1 MYEKHFGLTG
11 SPFQLNPDPAF
22 FYDSRGHSHALS
34 YLKFGAH
41 QGEGF
46 IVVTGEIGA
55 GKTTIVRT
63 LLEELDTTKVV
74 AAQIVSTQL
83 AAGEL
88 LRAILIAFGVPMSGD
103 SKAHLI
109 STLEAFL
116 TSLAVQ
122 GKRAL
127 LIVDEAQNL
136 GRESIEELR
145 MLSNF
150 QIGTHSLLQSFLVGQ
165 PELRN
170 LLKSKAMEQLRQRVT
185 ASCHLTPLDCEDT
198 RKYIEHR
205 LHHVGWAGNPEFS
218 VAAYE
223 KIHAW
228 TAGVPRRI
236 NRLCNRLMLS
246 AYLQERN
253 GITEQLVID
262 TAAELRSEIG
272 GLSDFAPVSAAA
284 TDEAIDGNLDLDL
297 DIDDSD
303 EAAVAD
309 AKIAAAAFAAAPQA
323 PAPAAAPAWQPPVAA
338 PPAAP
343 TQRTLLCVC
352 DSASGF
358 WKLASLAQALA
369 QSSTVP
375 APTIV
380 HTGSERAV
388 GEVVD
393 EKLTSAF
400 TAVHLALE
408 PGEYGRVMA
417 AATARFDAVL
427 EQQAPAA
434 VMVTGTQ
441 NSTLACALLARK
453 RGIPVLHLDAG
464 RVHGPGTD
472 ATLNGALLDRV
483 ATECLTQDI
492 ADSNRLI
499 REGKPSGNVH
509 FMGSLAA
516 KFIGIAFPHLR
527 SADKIL
533 AEYDLPE
540 SLRGRYG
547 VLAWRFPAIPDP
559 QHVVAQVATVLRQ
572 VAQDIPLVWPLRSAE
587 RRAVIVSGCDQLLEQ
602 AGVVIVRDR
611 GYVDLL
617 ALLRHA
623 RCLASGAEGHLLEE
637 AGALGITTMTVG
649 PEAGD
654 DDEQAGRCDVAVGLD
669 VQLAQRAVRV
679 VNANDNRLDDKAA
692 GPDVWD
698 GGATARV
705 TKWLAHWLGY
715 KYRTSRKGMETI
727 G

>member
-63 LLEELDTTKVV
+63 LLEELDTSKVV

-185 ASCHLTPLDCEDT
+185 ASCHLTPLDAEDT

-284 TDEAIDGNLDLDL
+284 TDEAVGGLDLDL
-297 DIDDSD
+297 DIETTDGG
-303 EAAVAD
+303 AAEAD
-309 AKIAAAAFAAAPQA
+309 AKIAAAAFAAAPV
-323 PAPAAAPAWQPPVAA
+323 PTAAPTWQPPIAP

-375 APTIV
+375 APAIV

-393 EKLTSAF
+393 EKLTSAYS
-400 TAVHLALE
+400 AIHLALD
-408 PGEYGRVMA
+408 PGDYGRVMA
-417 AATARFDAVL
+417 AATARFDSVL
-427 EQQAPAA
+427 EQHAPAA

-464 RVHGPGTD
+464 RLHGPGSD
-472 ATLNGALLDRV
+472 ATLNGALLDRL

-527 SADKIL
+527 SAEKIL

-547 VLAWRFPAIPDP
+547 VLAWRFPSIPDP
-559 QHVVAQVATVLRQ
+559 QHVVAQVATVLRHI
-572 VAQDIPLVWPLRSAE
+572 AQDIPLVWPLRSAE

-602 AGVVIVRDR
+602 AGVIIVRDR

-637 AGALGITTMTVG
+637 AGALGITTLTVG

-654 DDEQAGRCDVAVGLD
+654 DDEQGGRCDVAVGLD
-669 VQLAQRAVRV
+669 AQLAQRAVRV

>member
-1 MYEKHFGLTG
+1 MYEQHFGLTG
-11 SPFQLNPDPAF
+11 APFQLNPDPAF

-63 LLEELDTTKVV
+63 LLEELDTSKVV

-246 AYLQERN
+246 AYLQERT
-253 GITEQLVID
+253 GITEQMVVD

-272 GLSDFAPVSAAA
+272 GLSDLAPVSAAA
-284 TDEAIDGNLDLDL
+284 TDEPHGDLDL
-297 DIDDSD
+297 ELEVESSG
-303 EAAVAD
+303 APAVGGVEPVAG
-309 AKIAAAAFAAAPQA
+309 ATAAATPG
-323 PAPAAAPAWQPPVAA
+323 WQPPATL
-338 PPAAP
+338 PPAIP
-343 TQRTLLCVC
+343 TERRLLCVC

-358 WKLASLAQALA
+358 WKFAALAQTLA

-375 APTIV
+375 APIVV

-388 GEVVD
+388 GRVVD
-393 EKLTSAF
+393 AKLTSAF
-400 TAVHLALE
+400 AAVHLALD
-408 PGEYGRVMA
+408 PGDYGRVMA

-427 EQQAPAA
+427 EQEAPAA
-434 VMVTGTQ
+434 VLVTGTQ

-464 RVHGPGTD
+464 RVHGPATD
-472 ATLNGALLDRV
+472 ATLNGALLDRL

-533 AEYDLPE
+533 ADYDLPE

-547 VLAWRFPAIPDP
+547 VLSWRFPMAADQ
-559 QHVVAQVATVLRQ
+559 QHVAAQVAAVLHHLTLE
-572 VAQDIPLVWPLRSAE
+572 IPLVWPLRSPE
-587 RRAVIVSGCDQLLEQ
+587 RRAVIVAGCDHLLEQ
-602 AGVVIVRDR
+602 AGVIIVRDR

-623 RCLASGAEGHLLEE
+623 RCLASGAEGQLLEE
-637 AGALGITTMTVG
+637 AGALGITTLTVG
-649 PEAGD
+649 PDAGD
-654 DDEQAGRCDVAVGLD
+654 DDELAGRCDVAVGLD

-705 TKWLAHWLGY
+705 AKWLAHWLGY
-715 KYRTSRKGMETI
+715 KVRTSRKGVETV

>member
-1 MYEKHFGLTG
+1 MYESHFGLTG

-55 GKTTIVRT
+55 GKTTIVRA
-63 LLEELDTTKVV
+63 LLEELDTSNVV

-88 LRAILIAFGVPMSGD
+88 LRAILIAFGVPMAGD

-109 STLEAFL
+109 STLEAYL

-185 ASCHLTPLDCEDT
+185 ASCHLTPLDCDDT

-236 NRLCNRLMLS
+236 NRLCNRLLLA

-253 GITEQLVID
+253 GITEAMVVD
-262 TAAELRSEIG
+262 TAGELRSEIG
-272 GLSDFAPVSAAA
+272 GLSDLAPVSAAA
-284 TDEAIDGNLDLDL
+284 TDEALGGDIDLDL
-297 DIDDSD
+297 DIETAESSD
-303 EAAVAD
+303 GSKAVAGSAAV
-309 AKIAAAAFAAAPQA
+309 PS
-323 PAPAAAPAWQPPVAA
+323 WRPPVAA
-338 PPAAP
+338 PPTRPVA
-343 TQRTLLCVC
+343 RTLLCVC

-358 WKLASLAQALA
+358 WKFASLAQVLA
-369 QSSTVP
+369 GSSTVP

-388 GEVVD
+388 GKVVD
-393 EKLTSAF
+393 AKLASAY
-400 TAVHLALE
+400 TAIHLALE
-408 PGEYGRVMA
+408 TGDYGRVVS

-427 EQQAPAA
+427 EEQAPAA
-434 VMVTGTQ
+434 VLVTGTG
-441 NSTLACALLARK
+441 NATLACALLARK
-453 RGIPVLHLDAG
+453 RGFSVLQMDAG
-464 RVHGPGTD
+464 RLHGSGTE
-472 ATLNGALLDRV
+472 ATLNSALLDRL

-492 ADSNRLI
+492 GDSNRLV
-499 REGKPSGNVH
+499 REGKPSEHVH

-516 KFIGIAFPHLR
+516 KFIGIVFPQLH

-533 AEYDLPE
+533 AEFDLPE

-547 VLAWRFPAIPDP
+547 VLAWRFPAIADS
-559 QHVVAQVATVLRQ
+559 QQVVAQVATVLRHITNE
-572 VAQDIPLVWPLRSAE
+572 IPLVWPLRSAE
-587 RRAVIVSGCDQLLEQ
+587 RRAVIVAGCDHLIEQ
-602 AGVVIVRDR
+602 AGVTIVRDR
-611 GYVDLL
+611 GYVDAL

-623 RCLASGAEGHLLEE
+623 RCLATGSDGQLLEE
-637 AGALGITTMTVG
+637 AAALGITTIAVG
-649 PEAGD
+649 AEAGD
-654 DDEQAGRCDVAVGLD
+654 DDELAGRCDVAVGLD
-669 VQLAQRAVRV
+669 PQLAQRAVRV
-679 VNANDNRLDDKAA
+679 VNSNDNHLDGK
-692 GPDVWD
+692 GFSPDVWD

-715 KYRTSRKGMETI
+715 KYRTSRRGVEAI

>member
-1 MYEKHFGLTG
+1 MYEQHFGLTG

-63 LLEELDTTKVV
+63 LLEELDTSMVV

-236 NRLCNRLMLS
+236 NRLCNRLMLA
-246 AYLQERN
+246 AYLQERT
-253 GITEQLVID
+253 GITEQMVIE

-272 GLSDFAPVSAAA
+272 GLSDLAPVSAAA
-284 TDEAIDGNLDLDL
+284 TDEAADGDLDLDL
-297 DIDDSD
+297 DI
-303 EAAVAD
+303 EQAD
-309 AKIAAAAFAAAPQA
+309 MPV
-323 PAPAAAPAWQPPVAA
+323 APAAVLSEMPPASPIAPWRPPLVSA
-338 PPAAP
+338 PPSE
-343 TQRTLLCVC
+343 RTLLCIC
-352 DSASGF
+352 DSPAGF
-358 WKLASLAQALA
+358 WKLASLSQTLA
-369 QSSTVP
+369 ESSTIP

-388 GEVVD
+388 GQVVD
-393 EKLTSAF
+393 SKLMGAF
-400 TAVHLALE
+400 TAIHLALD
-408 PGEYGRVMA
+408 PGDYGRVMA

-427 EQQAPAA
+427 EQHAPAA
-434 VMVTGTQ
+434 LLVTGTQ

-453 RGIPVLHLDAG
+453 RGVPVMHLDAG
-464 RVHGPGTD
+464 RVHGPDTD
-472 ATLNGALLDRV
+472 ATLNGALLDRL
-483 ATECLTQDI
+483 AAECLTQDI

-499 REGKPSGNVH
+499 REGKPAGNVH

-516 KFIGIAFPHLR
+516 KFIGIAFPHLL

-533 AEYDLPE
+533 AAFDLTD

-547 VLAWRFPAIPDP
+547 VLAWRFPTASDP
-559 QHVVAQVATVLRQ
+559 QHVAAQVAAVLRHIT
-572 VAQDIPLVWPLRSAE
+572 QDIPLVWPLRSAE
-587 RRAVIVSGCDQLLEQ
+587 RRAVIVSGCDHLLEQ
-602 AGVVIVRDR
+602 AGVIIVRDR

-637 AGALGITTMTVG
+637 AGALGITTLTVG

-654 DDEQAGRCDVAVGLD
+654 DDDLAGRCDIAVGLD

-692 GPDVWD
+692 GPDIWD
-698 GGATARV
+698 GGAASRV

-715 KYRTSRKGMETI
+715 KYRAKRKDRETAE
-727 G
+727 

>member
-1 MYEKHFGLTG
+1 MYEQHFGLTG

-55 GKTTIVRT
+55 GKTTIVRA
-63 LLEELDTTKVV
+63 LLEELDSTKVV

-88 LRAILIAFGVPMSGD
+88 LRAILIAFGVPMGGD

-205 LHHVGWAGNPEFS
+205 LHHVGWSGNPEFS
-218 VAAYE
+218 IAAYE

-236 NRLCNRLMLS
+236 NRLCNRLLLA
-246 AYLQERN
+246 AYLQERV
-253 GITEQLVID
+253 GITEQMVID
-262 TAAELRSEIG
+262 TASELRSEIG
-272 GLSDFAPVSAAA
+272 GLSDLAPVSVAA
-284 TDEAIDGNLDLDL
+284 TDEIVSGPIDLDL
-297 DIDDSD
+297 DV
-303 EAAVAD
+303 EAVD
-309 AKIAAAAFAAAPQA
+309 APPDAGAPPTLVERA
-323 PAPAAAPAWQPPVAA
+323 HPWQPPVAA
-338 PPAAP
+338 PPARPAE
-343 TQRTLLCVC
+343 RTVVCVC

-358 WKLASLAQALA
+358 WKFAALA
-369 QSSTVP
+369 QVLAESSTVS
-375 APTIV
+375 APVIV

-388 GEVVD
+388 GRLAD
-393 EKLTSAF
+393 GSLASAT
-400 TAVHLALE
+400 TAIHLALE
-408 PGEYGRVMA
+408 PGDYGRVMA

-427 EQQAPAA
+427 DEQRPAA
-434 VMVTGTQ
+434 VIVAGTQ

-453 RGIPVLHLDAG
+453 RGVSVVHLDAG
-464 RVHGPGTD
+464 RLHGAGTD
-472 ATLNGALLDRV
+472 ATLNGALLDRL

-492 ADSNRLI
+492 ADSNRLV
-499 REGKPSGNVH
+499 REGKPSENVH

-516 KFIGIAFPHLR
+516 KFIGIVFPQLR

-533 AEYDLPE
+533 AEFDLPE
-540 SLRGRYG
+540 ALGGRYG
-547 VLAWRFPAIPDP
+547 VLAWRFPAIADP
-559 QHVVAQVATVLRQ
+559 QHVVAQLAAVLRPLTQ
-572 VAQDIPLVWPLRSAE
+572 EIPLVWPLRSAE
-587 RRAVIVSGCDQLLEQ
+587 RRAVIVAGCDHLLEQ
-602 AGVVIVRDR
+602 AGVMIVRDR
-611 GYVDLL
+611 GYIDAL

-623 RCLASGAEGHLLEE
+623 RCLATGADGQLLEE
-637 AGALGITTMTVG
+637 AAALGITTIAVG

-654 DDEQAGRCDVAVGLD
+654 DGELADRCDVAVGLD
-669 VQLAQRAVRV
+669 AQLAQRAVRV
-679 VNANDNRLDDKAA
+679 VNANDNRLDDKA
-692 GPDVWD
+692 GSPDVWD

-705 TKWLAHWLGY
+705 ARWLAHWLGC
-715 KYRTSRKGMETI
+715 KYRTSRRGMETV

>member
-1 MYEKHFGLTG
+1 MYEQHFGFTG

-22 FYDSRGHSHALS
+22 FYDSPGHSHALS

-55 GKTTIVRT
+55 GKTTLVRT
-63 LLEELDTTKVV
+63 LLEELDSSKVV

-88 LRAILIAFGVPMSGD
+88 LRAILIAFGVPMKGD

-205 LHHVGWAGNPEFS
+205 LHRVGWAGNPEFS

-236 NRLCNRLMLS
+236 NRLCNRLMLA
-246 AYLQERN
+246 AYLQERV
-253 GITEQLVID
+253 GITEQMVID
-262 TAAELRSEIG
+262 TAAELRAEIG

-284 TDEAIDGNLDLDL
+284 TDEAVGGGLDLDL
-297 DIDDSD
+297 EIEHAGTPD
-303 EAAVAD
+303 EPGVGTP
-309 AKIAAAAFAAAPQA
+309 KGAAASATT
-323 PAPAAAPAWQPPVAA
+323 AWQPPLA
-338 PPAAP
+338 PAVPAE
-343 TQRTLLCVC
+343 RTLMCVC

-388 GEVVD
+388 GRVLD
-393 EKLTSAF
+393 PKLMAAF
-400 TAVHLALE
+400 TAVHLALDR
-408 PGEYGRVMA
+408 GDYGRVVA

-427 EQQAPAA
+427 EQHAPTALLVA
-434 VMVTGTQ
+434 GTHD
-441 NSTLACALLARK
+441 STLACALLARK
-453 RGIPVLHLDAG
+453 RGVPVMHLDAG
-464 RVHGPGTD
+464 RVHGPDTE
-472 ATLNGALLDRV
+472 ATLNGALLDRL
-483 ATECLTQDI
+483 AAECLTQDI
-492 ADSNRLI
+492 ADSNRLM
-499 REGKPSGNVH
+499 REGKSSGNVH
-509 FMGSLAA
+509 FVGSLAA
-516 KFIGIAFPHLR
+516 TFIGIAFPHLR

-533 AEYDLPE
+533 ADFDLPD

-547 VLAWRFPAIPDP
+547 VLAWRFPTTSDP
-559 QHVVAQVATVLRQ
+559 QHVAAQVAAVLRHI
-572 VAQDIPLVWPLRSAE
+572 AQDIPLVLPLRLAE
-587 RRAVIVSGCDQLLEQ
+587 RRAVIVSGCDHLLEQ
-602 AGVVIVRDR
+602 AGVIIVRDR

-623 RCLASGAEGHLLEE
+623 RCLASGAEGQLLEE
-637 AGALGITTMTVG
+637 ARALGITTLTVG
-649 PEAGD
+649 PDAGD
-654 DDEQAGRCDVAVGLD
+654 DDELAGRCDVAVGLD
-669 VQLAQRAVRV
+669 AQLAQRAVRV
-679 VNANDNRLDDKAA
+679 VSANDNRLEDKAA
-692 GPDVWD
+692 GPDIWD
-698 GGATARV
+698 GGATSRA
-705 TKWLAHWLGY
+705 TQWLAHWLGY
-715 KYRTSRKGMETI
+715 KYRARRKDRETAE
-727 G
+727 

>member
-1 MYEKHFGLTG
+1 MYESHFGLTG

-55 GKTTIVRT
+55 GKTTIVRM
-63 LLEELDTTKVV
+63 LLDELDTTKVV

-83 AAGEL
+83 AAGDL
-88 LRAILIAFGVPMSGD
+88 LRAILIAFGVPMTGD

-116 TSLAVQ
+116 TSLAVL

-150 QIGTHSLLQSFLVGQ
+150 QIGTQSLLQSFLVGQ

-218 VAAYE
+218 IAAYE

-236 NRLCNRLMLS
+236 NRLCNRLMLA
-246 AYLQERN
+246 AYLQERT
-253 GITEQLVID
+253 GVTEAMVVD
-262 TAAELRSEIG
+262 TAGELRAEIG
-272 GLSDFAPVSAAA
+272 GLSDLAPVSVAADDD
-284 TDEAIDGNLDLDL
+284 TGGGGG
-297 DIDDSD
+297 DIDINL
-303 EAAVAD
+303 E
-309 AKIAAAAFAAAPQA
+309 IETAAPGTLISL
-323 PAPAAAPAWQPPVAA
+323 PARRAEPAREWRPP
-338 PPAAP
+338 PPSPSASPVRDA
-343 TQRTLLCVC
+343 TRSVLFLC

-358 WKLASLAQALA
+358 WKFASLAQVLGEF
-369 QSSTVP
+369 SSVP
-375 APTIV
+375 IPTIV
-380 HTGSERAV
+380 HTGAERTV
-388 GEVVD
+388 GKVAD
-393 EKLTSAF
+393 AKLTSAY
-400 TAVHLALE
+400 TAIHLALDS
-408 PGEYGRVMA
+408 GDYGQVVSA
-417 AATARFDAVL
+417 ANALFDTVLDEEAPTAVL
-427 EQQAPAA
+427 VA
-434 VMVTGTQ
+434 GTE

-453 RGIPVLHLDAG
+453 RGFHVLHLDAG
-464 RVHGPGTD
+464 RLHCGGSD
-472 ATLNGALLDRV
+472 AALNSALIDRL
-483 ATECLTQDI
+483 ACESLTQDV
-492 ADSNRLI
+492 ADSHRLI
-499 REGKPSGNVH
+499 REGKPSEHVH

-516 KFIGIAFPHLR
+516 KFIGIVFPQLR
-527 SADKIL
+527 SAEKIL
-533 AEYDLPE
+533 VEYDLPVG

-547 VLAWRFPAIPDP
+547 VLAWRFPTCPDP
-559 QHVVAQVATVLRQ
+559 QKIVAQLLPVLCQ
-572 VAQDIPLVWPLRSAE
+572 LSHDIPLVWPLRATE
-587 RRAVIVSGCDQLLEQ
+587 RSAVIAAGCDHLLEQ
-602 AGVVIVRDR
+602 AGVLLVHDR
-611 GYVDLL
+611 GYIDVL

-623 RCLASGAEGHLLEE
+623 RCLVTGADGRLLEE
-637 AGALGITTMTVG
+637 AKALGVTCIAVG
-649 PEAGD
+649 PDAGD
-654 DDEQAGRCDVAVGLD
+654 EDELAGHCDVAVGLD
-669 VQLAQRAVRV
+669 TQLAQRAVRV
-679 VNANDNRLDDKAA
+679 TLANDNNIGDQASS
-692 GPDVWD
+692 PDVWD
-698 GGATARV
+698 GGAAFRL
-705 TKWLAHWLGY
+705 TKWLAHWLGH
-715 KYRTSRKGMETI
+715 KYRTSRRGVETI

>member
-1 MYEKHFGLTG
+1 MYEQHFGLTG

-185 ASCHLTPLDCEDT
+185 ASCHLTPLDAEDT

-246 AYLQERN
+246 AYLQERT

-284 TDEAIDGNLDLDL
+284 TDELGGNLDLDL
-297 DIDDSD
+297 EIEPGDTPSDVDAPIDP
-303 EAAVAD
+303 
-309 AKIAAAAFAAAPQA
+309 AAPA
-323 PAPAAAPAWQPPVAA
+323 PAPAATVPVWQPPVAP
-338 PPAAP
+338 PPAIP
-343 TQRTLLCVC
+343 TERTLLCVC

-358 WKLASLAQALA
+358 WKLASLAQGLA

-393 EKLTSAF
+393 AKLTSAY
-400 TAVHLALE
+400 TAVHLALD
-408 PGEYGRVMA
+408 PGDYGRVMA
-417 AATARFDAVL
+417 AATARFDALL

-434 VMVTGTQ
+434 VLVNGTQ

-453 RGIPVLHLDAG
+453 RGVPVLHLDAG

-472 ATLNGALLDRV
+472 ATLNGALLDRL
-483 ATECLTQDI
+483 ANECLTQDI

-547 VLAWRFPAIPDP
+547 VLAWRFPTIPDP
-559 QHVVAQVATVLRQ
+559 QHVVAQVATVLRH

-587 RRAVIVSGCDQLLEQ
+587 RRAVIVAGCDHLLEQ
-602 AGVVIVRDR
+602 AGVIIVRDR
-611 GYVDLL
+611 GYVDML

-637 AGALGITTMTVG
+637 AGALGITTLTVG

-654 DDEQAGRCDVAVGLD
+654 DDELAGRCDVAVGLD

>member
-1 MYEKHFGLTG
+1 MYESHFGLTG

-22 FYDSRGHSHALS
+22 FYDSRGHSHALA

-63 LLEELDTTKVV
+63 LLEELDATKVV

-88 LRAILIAFGVPMSGD
+88 LRAILIAFGVPMAGD

-170 LLKSKAMEQLRQRVT
+170 LLKSKAMEQLRQRVS

-218 VAAYE
+218 IAAYE

-236 NRLCNRLMLS
+236 NRLCNRLLLA
-246 AYLQERN
+246 AYLQDRT
-253 GITEQLVID
+253 GITEAMVVD
-262 TAAELRSEIG
+262 TAGELRSEIG
-272 GLSDFAPVSAAA
+272 GLSDLAPVSVAA
-284 TDEAIDGNLDLDL
+284 TDEPAGG
-297 DIDDSD
+297 DIDIDID
-303 EAAVAD
+303 IEAADRDAD
-309 AKIAAAAFAAAPQA
+309 SSGPIPLPEPVREWRPAIAAAPLPR
-323 PAPAAAPAWQPPVAA
+323 PA
-338 PPAAP
+338 
-343 TQRTLLCVC
+343 TRTVLCVC

-358 WKLASLAQALA
+358 WKFASLAQVLA
-369 QSSTVP
+369 ESSTVP
-375 APTIV
+375 VPTIV
-380 HTGSERAV
+380 HTGTEHTI
-388 GEVVD
+388 GKVVD
-393 EKLTSAF
+393 TKLSETY
-400 TAVHLALE
+400 TAIHLALD
-408 PGEYGRVMA
+408 PGDYGRVMS

-427 EQQAPAA
+427 EEQAPAA
-434 VMVTGTQ
+434 VFVAGTQ
-441 NSTLACALLARK
+441 NSALACALLARK
-453 RGIPVLHLDAG
+453 RGFPVLHLDAG
-464 RVHGPGTD
+464 RTHGVGTD
-472 ATLNGALLDRV
+472 AALNGALIDRL

-499 REGKPSGNVH
+499 REGKPSENVH
-509 FMGSLAA
+509 FMGSVAA
-516 KFIGIAFPHLR
+516 KFIGIVFPQLG
-527 SADKIL
+527 SAEKIL
-533 AEYDLPE
+533 AEFDLPD
-540 SLRGRYG
+540 SLRSRYG
-547 VLAWRFPAIPDP
+547 VLAWRFPATSNP
-559 QHVVAQVATVLRQ
+559 QQVAAQLATVLRQ
-572 VAQDIPLVWPLRSAE
+572 LTHEIPLVWPLRASE
-587 RRAVIVSGCDQLLEQ
+587 RRRVIVAGCDQLLEQ
-602 AGVVIVRDR
+602 AGVLLVRDR
-611 GYVDLL
+611 GYIDAL

-623 RCLASGAEGHLLEE
+623 RCLVTGADGQLLEE
-637 AGALGITTMTVG
+637 ATALGIPTIAVG
-649 PEAGD
+649 PEASD
-654 DDEQAGRCDVAVGLD
+654 DDELASRCDVAVGLD
-669 VQLAQRAVRV
+669 TQLAQRAVRV
-679 VNANDNRLDDKAA
+679 VNASDNRLDDK
-692 GPDVWD
+692 GFSPDVWD

-705 TKWLAHWLGY
+705 TRWLAHWLGH
-715 KYRTSRKGMETI
+715 KYRSSRRGMETI

>member
-1 MYEKHFGLTG
+1 MYESHFGLTG

-55 GKTTIVRT
+55 GKTTIVRA
-63 LLEELDTTKVV
+63 LLEELDTSNVV

-88 LRAILIAFGVPMSGD
+88 LRAILIAFGVPMAGD

-109 STLEAFL
+109 STLEAYL

-185 ASCHLTPLDCEDT
+185 ASCHLTPLDCDDT

-236 NRLCNRLMLS
+236 NRLCNRLLLA

-253 GITEQLVID
+253 GITEAMVVD
-262 TAAELRSEIG
+262 TAGELRSEIG
-272 GLSDFAPVSAAA
+272 GLSDLAPVSAAA
-284 TDEAIDGNLDLDL
+284 TDEALGGDIDLDL
-297 DIDDSD
+297 DIETAESSNDSKAVAGS
-303 EAAVAD
+303 AAV
-309 AKIAAAAFAAAPQA
+309 PS
-323 PAPAAAPAWQPPVAA
+323 WRPPVAA
-338 PPAAP
+338 PPTRPVA
-343 TQRTLLCVC
+343 RTLLCVC

-358 WKLASLAQALA
+358 WKFASLAQVLA
-369 QSSTVP
+369 GSSTVP
-375 APTIV
+375 APTIM

-388 GEVVD
+388 GKVVD
-393 EKLTSAF
+393 AKLASAY
-400 TAVHLALE
+400 TAIHLALE
-408 PGEYGRVMA
+408 TGDYGRVVS

-427 EQQAPAA
+427 EEQAPAA
-434 VMVTGTQ
+434 VLVTGTG
-441 NSTLACALLARK
+441 NATLACALLARK
-453 RGIPVLHLDAG
+453 RGFSVLQMDAG
-464 RVHGPGTD
+464 RLHGSGTE
-472 ATLNGALLDRV
+472 ATLNSALLDRL

-492 ADSNRLI
+492 GDSNRLV
-499 REGKPSGNVH
+499 REGKPSEHVH

-516 KFIGIAFPHLR
+516 KFIGIVFPQLH

-533 AEYDLPE
+533 AEFDLPE

-547 VLAWRFPAIPDP
+547 VLAWRFPAIADS
-559 QHVVAQVATVLRQ
+559 QQVVAQVATVLRHITNE
-572 VAQDIPLVWPLRSAE
+572 IPLVWPLRSAE
-587 RRAVIVSGCDQLLEQ
+587 RRAVIVAGCDHLIEQ
-602 AGVVIVRDR
+602 AGVTIVRDR
-611 GYVDLL
+611 GYVDAL

-623 RCLASGAEGHLLEE
+623 RCLATGSDGQLLEE
-637 AGALGITTMTVG
+637 AAALGITTIAVG
-649 PEAGD
+649 AEAGD
-654 DDEQAGRCDVAVGLD
+654 DDELAGRCDVAVGLD
-669 VQLAQRAVRV
+669 PQLAQRAVRV
-679 VNANDNRLDDKAA
+679 VNSNDNHLDGK
-692 GPDVWD
+692 GFSPDVWD

-705 TKWLAHWLGY
+705 AKWLAHWLGY
-715 KYRTSRKGMETI
+715 KYRTSRRGVEAI

>member
-1 MYEKHFGLTG
+1 MYESHFGLTG

-55 GKTTIVRT
+55 GKTTIVRA
-63 LLEELDTTKVV
+63 LLEELDTSNVV

-88 LRAILIAFGVPMSGD
+88 LRAILIAFGVPMAGD

-109 STLEAFL
+109 STLEAYL

-185 ASCHLTPLDCEDT
+185 ASCHLTPLDCDDT

-236 NRLCNRLMLS
+236 NRLCNRLLLA

-253 GITEQLVID
+253 GITEAMVIE
-262 TAAELRSEIG
+262 TAGELRSEIG
-272 GLSDFAPVSAAA
+272 GLSDLAPVSVAA
-284 TDEAIDGNLDLDL
+284 TDEAVGGDIDLDL
-297 DIDDSD
+297 DIDTADRVD
-303 EAAVAD
+303 DGPAIAD
-309 AKIAAAAFAAAPQA
+309 AGPVQA
-323 PAPAAAPAWQPPVAA
+323 WRPPAAAP
-338 PPAAP
+338 PARPAV
-343 TQRTLLCVC
+343 RTLLCVC
-352 DSASGF
+352 DSPSSF
-358 WKLASLAQALA
+358 WKFASLAQVLA
-369 QSSTVP
+369 ASSTVP
-375 APTIV
+375 PPTIV

-388 GEVVD
+388 GAVAD
-393 EKLTSAF
+393 TQLASSY
-400 TAVHLALE
+400 TAIHLALD
-408 PGEYGRVMA
+408 PGDYGRVVS

-427 EQQAPAA
+427 EEQAPAA
-434 VMVTGTQ
+434 VIVCGTD
-441 NSTLACALLARK
+441 NSTLACALLAHK
-453 RGIPVLHLDAG
+453 RGFAVLHLDAG
-464 RVHGPGTD
+464 RLHGPSTE
-472 ATLNGALLDRV
+472 ATLNGALLDRL

-492 ADSNRLI
+492 ADSNRLV
-499 REGKPSGNVH
+499 REGKPAANVH

-516 KFIGIAFPHLR
+516 KFIGIVFPQLHA
-527 SADKIL
+527 ADRIL
-533 AEYDLPE
+533 AEFDLPD

-547 VLAWRFPAIPDP
+547 VLAWRFPSGADP
-559 QHVVAQVATVLRQ
+559 QHVAAQVAKVLRTISN
-572 VAQDIPLVWPLRSAE
+572 DIPLVWPLRSAE
-587 RRAVIVSGCDQLLEQ
+587 RRAVIVAGCDALLEQ
-602 AGVVIVRDR
+602 AGVMIVRDR
-611 GYVDLL
+611 GYVDAL

-623 RCLASGAEGHLLEE
+623 RCLATGSDGQFLEE
-637 AGALGITTMTVG
+637 AAALGITTIGVG

-654 DDEQAGRCDVAVGLD
+654 DDELAGRCDVAVGLD
-669 VQLAQRAVRV
+669 AQLAQRAVRV
-679 VNANDNRLDDKAA
+679 VNAHDNHLDEK
-692 GPDVWD
+692 GFSPDVWD

-715 KYRTSRKGMETI
+715 KYRASRRGMETI

>member
-1 MYEKHFGLTG
+1 MYESHFGLTG

-55 GKTTIVRT
+55 GKTTIVRA
-63 LLEELDTTKVV
+63 LLEELDTSNVV

-88 LRAILIAFGVPMSGD
+88 LRAILIAFGVPMGGD

-109 STLEAFL
+109 STLEAYL

-185 ASCHLTPLDCEDT
+185 ASCHLTPLDCDDT

-236 NRLCNRLMLS
+236 NRLCNRLLLA

-253 GITEQLVID
+253 GITEAMVVD
-262 TAAELRSEIG
+262 TAGELRSEIG
-272 GLSDFAPVSAAA
+272 GLSDLAPVSAAA
-284 TDEAIDGNLDLDL
+284 TDEAVGGDIDLDL
-297 DIDDSD
+297 DI
-303 EAAVAD
+303 AAIDRDGDPLAVTAAEVANPW
-309 AKIAAAAFAAAPQA
+309 K
-323 PAPAAAPAWQPPVAA
+323 PPVAA
-338 PPAAP
+338 PLSRPAA
-343 TQRTLLCVC
+343 RTLLCVC
-352 DSASGF
+352 DTASGF
-358 WKLASLAQALA
+358 WKFASLAQVLTA
-369 QSSTVP
+369 SSTVP

-380 HTGSERAV
+380 HTGAERAV
-388 GEVVD
+388 GTVAD
-393 EKLTSAF
+393 AKLAAAY
-400 TAVHLALE
+400 TAVHLALDAVD
-408 PGEYGRVMA
+408 YGQVVP

-427 EQQAPAA
+427 EEQSPAA
-434 VMVTGTQ
+434 VLVTGTGDA
-441 NSTLACALLARK
+441 TLACAMLARK
-453 RGIPVLHLDAG
+453 RGFAVLHLDAG
-464 RVHGPGTD
+464 RLHGAGTE
-472 ATLNGALLDRV
+472 ATLNGALLDRLAV
-483 ATECLTQDI
+483 ECLTQDI

-499 REGKPSGNVH
+499 REGKPAANVH
-509 FMGSLAA
+509 YMGSLAA
-516 KFIGIAFPHLR
+516 KFIGIVFPQLQA
-527 SADKIL
+527 ADKIL
-533 AEYDLPE
+533 AEFDLPE
-540 SLRGRYG
+540 ALRGRYG
-547 VLAWRFPAIPDP
+547 VLAWRFPTTTDP
-559 QHVVAQVATVLRQ
+559 QQVVAQIATVLRHISSE
-572 VAQDIPLVWPLRSAE
+572 IPLVWPLRSAE
-587 RRAVIVSGCDQLLEQ
+587 RRAVIVAGCDHLIEQ
-602 AGVVIVRDR
+602 AGVTIVRDR
-611 GYVDLL
+611 GYVDRL

-623 RCLASGAEGHLLEE
+623 RCLATGADGQLLEE
-637 AGALGITTMTVG
+637 AAALGITTLAIG
-649 PEAGD
+649 AEAGD
-654 DDEQAGRCDVAVGLD
+654 DDELGGRCDVAVGLD
-669 VQLAQRAVRV
+669 LQLAQRALRV
-679 VNANDNRLDDKAA
+679 VNSNDNHLDAK
-692 GPDVWD
+692 GFSPDVWD

-715 KYRTSRKGMETI
+715 KYRTSRKSVETT

>member
-1 MYEKHFGLTG
+1 MYESHFGLTG

-55 GKTTIVRT
+55 GKTTIVRA
-63 LLEELDTTKVV
+63 LLAELDTSNVV

-88 LRAILIAFGVPMSGD
+88 LRAILIAFGVPMAGD

-185 ASCHLTPLDCEDT
+185 ASCHLTPLDSEDT

-236 NRLCNRLMLS
+236 NRLCNRLLLA

-253 GITEQLVID
+253 GITEAMVVE
-262 TAAELRSEIG
+262 TAGELRAEIG
-272 GLSDFAPVSAAA
+272 GLSDLAPLSAAV
-284 TDEAIDGNLDLDL
+284 TDENVGGDIDLDL
-297 DIDDSD
+297 DIETAVSVDDPKSI
-303 EAAVAD
+303 VSLD
-309 AKIAAAAFAAAPQA
+309 AIQP
-323 PAPAAAPAWQPPVAA
+323 WIPPVVA
-338 PPAAP
+338 PPARPAA
-343 TQRTLLCVC
+343 RTLLCVC

-358 WKLASLAQALA
+358 WKFASLAQVLA
-369 QSSTVP
+369 GSSTVP

-388 GEVVD
+388 GKVPD
-393 EKLTSAF
+393 AKLAAAY
-400 TAVHLALE
+400 TAVHLSLD
-408 PGEYGRVMA
+408 PGDYARVVT
-417 AATARFDAVL
+417 AATSRFDAVL
-427 EQQAPAA
+427 EELAPAA
-434 VMVTGTQ
+434 VIFTGNA

-453 RGIPVLHLDAG
+453 RGFAVLHLDAG
-464 RVHGPGTD
+464 RQHGRGTE
-472 ATLNGALLDRV
+472 ATLNGALLDRL

-492 ADSNRLI
+492 DDSNRLV
-499 REGKPSGNVH
+499 REGKPSANVH

-516 KFIGIAFPHLR
+516 KFIGIVFPQLP

-533 AEYDLPE
+533 AEFDLPE

-547 VLAWRFPAIPDP
+547 VLAWRFPTAADP
-559 QHVVAQVATVLRQ
+559 QQAVAQVATVLRQ
-572 VAQDIPLVWPLRSAE
+572 ICSDIPLVWPLRPTE
-587 RRAVIVSGCDQLLEQ
+587 RRAVIVSGCDHLLEQ
-602 AGVVIVRDR
+602 AGVIIVRDR
-611 GYVDLL
+611 GYVDAL

-623 RCLASGAEGHLLEE
+623 RCLATGSDAHLLEE
-637 AGALGITTMTVG
+637 AAALGITTISVG
-649 PEAGD
+649 AEAGD
-654 DDEQAGRCDVAVGLD
+654 EDELAGRCDVAVGLD

-679 VNANDNRLDDKAA
+679 VNANDNRLDEK
-692 GPDVWD
+692 GGSPDVWD

-715 KYRTSRKGMETI
+715 KYRTSRRGMETI

>member
-1 MYEKHFGLTG
+1 MYEQHFGLTG
-11 SPFQLNPDPAF
+11 PPFQLNPDPAF

-55 GKTTIVRT
+55 GKTTIVRA
-63 LLEELDTTKVV
+63 LLEELDTSKVV

-88 LRAILIAFGVPMSGD
+88 LRAILIAFGVPVNGD

-109 STLEAFL
+109 YTLEAFL
-116 TSLAVQ
+116 TSLTVQ

-218 VAAYE
+218 IAAYE

-236 NRLCNRLMLS
+236 NRLCNRLMLA

-253 GITEQLVID
+253 GITEQMVVD

-284 TDEAIDGNLDLDL
+284 TDEVVGGDLDLDL
-297 DIDDSD
+297 EIEQADTPAGR
-303 EAAVAD
+303 AAVPSEGSTAS
-309 AKIAAAAFAAAPQA
+309 ATVP
-323 PAPAAAPAWQPPVAA
+323 WQPPLALPQA
-338 PPAAP
+338 LP
-343 TQRTLLCVC
+343 TARTLLCVC
-352 DSASGF
+352 DSAAGF

-369 QSSTVP
+369 QSSTIP

-380 HTGSERAV
+380 HMGSERAV
-388 GEVVD
+388 GQVVD
-393 EKLTSAF
+393 PKLMAAF
-400 TAVHLALE
+400 TAIHLALDT
-408 PGEYGRVMA
+408 GDYGRVVA

-427 EQQAPAA
+427 QQHAPAA
-434 VMVTGTQ
+434 LLVTGTQ

-464 RVHGPGTD
+464 RVHGPDTD
-472 ATLNGALLDRV
+472 ATLNGALLDRL

-499 REGKPSGNVH
+499 REGKPAGNVH

-533 AEYDLPE
+533 TAFDLPD

-547 VLAWRFPAIPDP
+547 VLAWRFPTTSDP
-559 QHVVAQVATVLRQ
+559 QHVAAQVAAVLRHI
-572 VAQDIPLVWPLRSAE
+572 AHDIPLVWPLRSAE
-587 RRAVIVSGCDQLLEQ
+587 RRALIVSGCDHLLEQ
-602 AGVVIVRDR
+602 AGVIIVRDR

-623 RCLASGAEGHLLEE
+623 RCLASGAEGQLLEE
-637 AGALGITTMTVG
+637 AGAFGITTLTIG

-654 DDEQAGRCDVAVGLD
+654 DDDLAGRCDVAVGLD
-669 VQLAQRAVRV
+669 AQLAQRAVRV

-692 GPDVWD
+692 GPDIWD
-698 GGATARV
+698 GGAASRV

-715 KYRTSRKGMETI
+715 KYRARRKDRETAE
-727 G
+727 

>member
-1 MYEKHFGLTG
+1 MYESHFGLTG

-55 GKTTIVRT
+55 GKTTIVRA
-63 LLEELDTTKVV
+63 LLEELDETKVV

-88 LRAILIAFGVPMSGD
+88 LRAILIAFGVPMTGD

-185 ASCHLTPLDCEDT
+185 ASCHLTPLDCDDT

-205 LHHVGWAGNPEFS
+205 LHHVGWASNPEFS
-218 VAAYE
+218 IAAYE

-236 NRLCNRLMLS
+236 NRLCNRLLLA
-246 AYLQERN
+246 AYLQERT
-253 GITEQLVID
+253 GITEAMVVE
-262 TAAELRSEIG
+262 TAGELRSEIG
-272 GLSDFAPVSAAA
+272 GLSDLAPVSVAA
-284 TDEAIDGNLDLDL
+284 TDEAIGGDIDLDL
-297 DIDDSD
+297 DI
-303 EAAVAD
+303 EAADRATQLD
-309 AKIAAAAFAAAPQA
+309 DTAMPATTPEAASG
-323 PAPAAAPAWQPPVAA
+323 WKPPVA
-338 PPAAP
+338 PQPAAP
-343 TQRTLLCVC
+343 TARTILCVC

-358 WKLASLAQALA
+358 WKFASLAQVLA

-388 GEVVD
+388 GRVSD
-393 EKLTSAF
+393 AKLTA
-400 TAVHLALE
+400 TYNAIHLALD
-408 PGEYGRVMA
+408 PGDYGRVVA

-434 VMVTGTQ
+434 VIVTGTQ

-453 RGIPVLHLDAG
+453 RGLPVLHLDAG
-464 RVHGPGTD
+464 RLHGPGTD
-472 ATLNGALLDRV
+472 ASLNGALLDRL

-492 ADSNRLI
+492 DDSNRLI
-499 REGKPSGNVH
+499 REGKPAGNVH

-516 KFIGIAFPHLR
+516 KFIGIVFPQLR
-527 SADKIL
+527 AADKIL
-533 AEYDLPE
+533 ADFDLPE

-547 VLAWRFPAIPDP
+547 VLAWRFPTNADP
-559 QHVVAQVATVLRQ
+559 QHVVAQVAAVLRH
-572 VAQDIPLVWPLRSAE
+572 VAQDIPLVWPLRSSE
-587 RRAVIVSGCDQLLEQ
+587 RRAVIVAGCDHLMEQ
-602 AGVVIVRDR
+602 AGVLMVRDR
-611 GYVDLL
+611 GYVDAL

-623 RCLASGAEGHLLEE
+623 RCLATGADGQWLEE
-637 AGALGITTMTVG
+637 ASALGITTITVG

-654 DDEQAGRCDVAVGLD
+654 EDELAGRCDVAVGLD

-679 VNANDNRLDDKAA
+679 VNANDNRLDDKPSS
-692 GPDVWD
+692 PDVWD

-715 KYRTSRKGMETI
+715 KYRTSRKGVETI

>member
-1 MYEKHFGLTG
+1 MYEQHFGLTG

-55 GKTTIVRT
+55 GKTTIVRA
-63 LLEELDTTKVV
+63 LLEELDPGKVV

-103 SKAHLI
+103 SKAQVI

-246 AYLQERN
+246 AYLQERT
-253 GITEQLVID
+253 GITEQMVID
-262 TAAELRSEIG
+262 TAAQLRSEIG
-272 GLSDFAPVSAAA
+272 GLSDLASVTASAI
-284 TDEAIDGNLDLDL
+284 EAVDSGSIDLDL
-297 DIDDSD
+297 EIEHA
-303 EAAVAD
+303 EAEPG
-309 AKIAAAAFAAAPQA
+309 AAGTEA
-323 PAPAAAPAWQPPVAA
+323 PAPSALPVWQPPVAL
-338 PPAAP
+338 PPVP
-343 TQRTLLCVC
+343 TTPTLLCVC

-358 WKLASLAQALA
+358 WKLASLAQVLA
-369 QSSTVP
+369 KSSTIP

-380 HTGSERAV
+380 HMGSERAV
-388 GEVVD
+388 GQVVD
-393 EKLTSAF
+393 NELMATF
-400 TAVHLALE
+400 TAIHLALD
-408 PGEYGRVMA
+408 PGDYGRVMA

-427 EQQAPAA
+427 EQHPPAA
-434 VMVTGTQ
+434 LLVAGTHD
-441 NSTLACALLARK
+441 STLACALLARK
-453 RGIPVLHLDAG
+453 RGVPVMHLDAG
-464 RVHGPGTD
+464 RVHGPDTN
-472 ATLNGALLDRV
+472 ATLNGALLDRL
-483 ATECLTQDI
+483 ANECLTQDI
-492 ADSNRLI
+492 ADSNHLI

-509 FMGSLAA
+509 FMGSLSA

-533 AEYDLPE
+533 DEFDLPD

-547 VLAWRFPAIPDP
+547 VLAWRFPTIPDP
-559 QHVVAQVATVLRQ
+559 QHAVVQVAAVLRHI
-572 VAQDIPLVWPLRSAE
+572 AQDIPLVWPLRTAE
-587 RRAVIVSGCDQLLEQ
+587 RRAVIVSGCDHLLEQ
-602 AGVVIVRDR
+602 AGVIIVRDR
-611 GYVDLL
+611 GYVDML

-623 RCLASGAEGHLLEE
+623 RCLASGAEGQLLEE
-637 AGALGITTMTVG
+637 AGALGITTLTVG
-649 PEAGD
+649 LDAGE
-654 DDEQAGRCDVAVGLD
+654 DEYLAGRCDVAVGLD

-679 VNANDNRLDDKAA
+679 VNANDNRLDDRAV
-692 GPDVWD
+692 GPDIWD
-698 GGATARV
+698 GGATSRV

-715 KYRTSRKGMETI
+715 KYRAKRKDKETAE
-727 G
+727 

>member
-1 MYEKHFGLTG
+1 MYEQHFGLTG

-63 LLEELDTTKVV
+63 LLEELDTTQVV

-185 ASCHLTPLDCEDT
+185 ASCHLTPLDAEDT

-246 AYLQERN
+246 AYLQERT

-284 TDEAIDGNLDLDL
+284 TDELGGNLDLDL
-297 DIDDSD
+297 EIEPGDVPSD
-303 EAAVAD
+303 VD
-309 AKIAAAAFAAAPQA
+309 APLDPAAPAPA
-323 PAPAAAPAWQPPVAA
+323 PAPAATVPVWQPPVAP
-338 PPAAP
+338 PPAIP
-343 TQRTLLCVC
+343 TERTLLCVC

-358 WKLASLAQALA
+358 WKLASLAQGLA

-393 EKLTSAF
+393 AKLTSAY
-400 TAVHLALE
+400 TAVHLALD
-408 PGEYGRVMA
+408 PGDYGRVMA
-417 AATARFDAVL
+417 AATARFDALL

-434 VMVTGTQ
+434 VLVNGTQ

-453 RGIPVLHLDAG
+453 RGVPVLHLDAG

-472 ATLNGALLDRV
+472 ATLNGALLDRL
-483 ATECLTQDI
+483 ANECLTQDI

-547 VLAWRFPAIPDP
+547 VLAWRFPTIPDP
-559 QHVVAQVATVLRQ
+559 QHVVAQVATVLRH

-587 RRAVIVSGCDQLLEQ
+587 RRAVIVSGCDHLLEQ
-602 AGVVIVRDR
+602 AGVIIVRDR
-611 GYVDLL
+611 GYVDML

-637 AGALGITTMTVG
+637 AGALGITTLTVG

-654 DDEQAGRCDVAVGLD
+654 DDELAGRCDVAVGLD
-669 VQLAQRAVRV
+669 AQLAQRAVRV

>member
-1 MYEKHFGLTG
+1 MYESHFGLTG

-55 GKTTIVRT
+55 GKTTIVRA
-63 LLEELDTTKVV
+63 LLEELDTSNVV

-88 LRAILIAFGVPMSGD
+88 LRAILIAFGVPMAGD

-170 LLKSKAMEQLRQRVT
+170 LLKSKAMEQLRQRIT

-236 NRLCNRLMLS
+236 NRLCNRLLLA

-253 GITEQLVID
+253 GITEAMVVE
-262 TAAELRSEIG
+262 TAGELRSEIG
-272 GLSDFAPVSAAA
+272 GLSDLAPVSAAA
-284 TDEAIDGNLDLDL
+284 TDEAIGGDIDLDL
-297 DIDDSD
+297 DIDAVVRADD
-303 EAAVAD
+303 TKAVATID
-309 AKIAAAAFAAAPQA
+309 TAIQP
-323 PAPAAAPAWQPPVAA
+323 WLPPVAA
-338 PPAAP
+338 PPVRP
-343 TQRTLLCVC
+343 TARTLLCVC
-352 DSASGF
+352 DSASGY
-358 WKLASLAQALA
+358 WKFASLAQVLA
-369 QSSTVP
+369 GSSTVP
-375 APTIV
+375 LPTIV

-388 GEVVD
+388 GKVAD
-393 EKLTSAF
+393 AKLASSF
-400 TAVHLALE
+400 TAVHLALD
-408 PGEYGRVMA
+408 PGDYGRVVA

-427 EQQAPAA
+427 EEQAPAA
-434 VMVTGTQ
+434 VLVTGTG

-453 RGIPVLHLDAG
+453 RGFAVLHLDAG
-464 RVHGPGTD
+464 RQHGPGTE
-472 ATLNGALLDRV
+472 ATLNGALLDRL
-483 ATECLTQDI
+483 ATECLTQDV
-492 ADSNRLI
+492 ADSNRLV
-499 REGKPSGNVH
+499 REGKPSPNVH

-516 KFIGIAFPHLR
+516 KFIGIVFPQLP
-527 SADKIL
+527 SANKIL
-533 AEYDLPE
+533 AEFDLPE

-547 VLAWRFPAIPDP
+547 VLSWRFPAIADP
-559 QHVVAQVATVLRQ
+559 QHAAAQVATVLRQ
-572 VAQDIPLVWPLRSAE
+572 ITSEIPLVWPLRSAE

-602 AGVVIVRDR
+602 AGVLIVRDR
-611 GYVDLL
+611 GYVDAL

-623 RCLASGAEGHLLEE
+623 RCLATGSDAQLLEE
-637 AGALGITTMTVG
+637 AAALGITTIAVG
-649 PEAGD
+649 SEAGD
-654 DDEQAGRCDVAVGLD
+654 EDELAARCDVAVGLD
-669 VQLAQRAVRV
+669 PQLAQRAVRV
-679 VNANDNRLDDKAA
+679 VNSNDNRLDEK
-692 GPDVWD
+692 GFSPDVWD

-705 TKWLAHWLGY
+705 AKWLAHWLGY
-715 KYRTSRKGMETI
+715 KYRTSRRGMETI

>member
-1 MYEKHFGLTG
+1 MYEQHFGLTG

-63 LLEELDTTKVV
+63 LLEELDTTQVV

-185 ASCHLTPLDCEDT
+185 ASCHLTPLDAEDT

-205 LHHVGWAGNPEFS
+205 LHHVSWAGNPEFS

-246 AYLQERN
+246 AYLQERT

-284 TDEAIDGNLDLDL
+284 TDELGGNLDLDL
-297 DIDDSD
+297 EIEPGDVPSD
-303 EAAVAD
+303 VD
-309 AKIAAAAFAAAPQA
+309 APLDPAAPAPA
-323 PAPAAAPAWQPPVAA
+323 PAPAATVPVWQPPVAP
-338 PPAAP
+338 PPAIP
-343 TQRTLLCVC
+343 TERTLLCVC

-358 WKLASLAQALA
+358 WKLASLAQGLA

-393 EKLTSAF
+393 AKLTSAY
-400 TAVHLALE
+400 TAVHLALD
-408 PGEYGRVMA
+408 PGDYGRVMA
-417 AATARFDAVL
+417 AATARFDALL

-434 VMVTGTQ
+434 VLVNGTQ

-453 RGIPVLHLDAG
+453 RGVPVLHLDAG

-472 ATLNGALLDRV
+472 ATLNGALLDRL
-483 ATECLTQDI
+483 ANECLTQDI

-547 VLAWRFPAIPDP
+547 VLAWRFPTIPDP
-559 QHVVAQVATVLRQ
+559 QHVVAQVATVLRH

-587 RRAVIVSGCDQLLEQ
+587 RRAVIVSGCDHLLEQ
-602 AGVVIVRDR
+602 AGVIIVRDR
-611 GYVDLL
+611 GYVDML

-637 AGALGITTMTVG
+637 AGALGITTLTVG

-669 VQLAQRAVRV
+669 AQLAQRAVRV
-679 VNANDNRLDDKAA
+679 VNANDNRLDDKAS

>member
-63 LLEELDTTKVV
+63 LLEELDTSKVV

-185 ASCHLTPLDCEDT
+185 ASCHLTPLDAEDT

-272 GLSDFAPVSAAA
+272 GLSDFAPVSVAA
-284 TDEAIDGNLDLDL
+284 TDEAIGGNLDLDL
-297 DIDDSD
+297 EIEATDTAAD
-303 EAAVAD
+303 EAD
-309 AKIAAAAFAAAPQA
+309 AKIAAAAFAAAPA
-323 PAPAAAPAWQPPVAA
+323 PTTAPAWQPPVAP
-338 PPAAP
+338 PPALPA
-343 TQRTLLCVC
+343 QRTLLCVC

-375 APTIV
+375 APAIV

-393 EKLTSAF
+393 EKLTSAY
-400 TAVHLALE
+400 TAVHLALD
-408 PGEYGRVMA
+408 PGDYGRVMA
-417 AATARFDAVL
+417 AATARFDSVL
-427 EQQAPAA
+427 EQHAPAA

-464 RVHGPGTD
+464 RLHGPGSD
-472 ATLNGALLDRV
+472 ATLNGALLDRL

-499 REGKPSGNVH
+499 REGKPAGNVH

-527 SADKIL
+527 SAEKIL

-547 VLAWRFPAIPDP
+547 VLAWRFPSIPDP
-559 QHVVAQVATVLRQ
+559 QHVVAQVAAVLRHI
-572 VAQDIPLVWPLRSAE
+572 AQDIPLVWPLRPAE

-602 AGVVIVRDR
+602 AGVIIVRDR

-637 AGALGITTMTVG
+637 AGALGITTLTVG

-654 DDEQAGRCDVAVGLD
+654 DDQGGRCDVAVGLD

>member
-1 MYEKHFGLTG
+1 MYESHFGLTG

-22 FYDSRGHSHALS
+22 FYDSRGHSHALA

-55 GKTTIVRT
+55 GKTTIVRA

-88 LRAILIAFGVPMSGD
+88 LRAILIAFGVPMTGD

-165 PELRN
+165 PELRV

-205 LHHVGWAGNPEFS
+205 LHHVAWSGNPEFS

-236 NRLCNRLMLS
+236 NRLCNRLLLS
-246 AYLQERN
+246 AYLQERT
-253 GITEQLVID
+253 GITEAMVVE
-262 TAAELRSEIG
+262 TAGELRSEIG
-272 GLSDFAPVSAAA
+272 GMSDLAPVSVAAA
-284 TDEAIDGNLDLDL
+284 DVLGGGDIDIDL
-297 DIDDSD
+297 DID
-303 EAAVAD
+303 AATAD
-309 AKIAAAAFAAAPQA
+309 AAISASAPLGEPAREWRPPLAAQ
-323 PAPAAAPAWQPPVAA
+323 PARETA
-338 PPAAP
+338 
-343 TQRTLLCVC
+343 RTVLCVC
-352 DSASGF
+352 DCASDF
-358 WKLASLAQALA
+358 WKFASLAQVLVE
-369 QSSTVP
+369 SSTVP

-380 HTGSERAV
+380 HTGAERAV
-388 GEVVD
+388 GTVVD
-393 EKLTSAF
+393 ANLAAAY
-400 TAVHLALE
+400 TAIHLALA
-408 PGEYGRVMA
+408 PGDYGQVMSA
-417 AATARFDAVL
+417 ANARFDAVL
-427 EQQAPAA
+427 EEQAPTA
-434 VMVTGTQ
+434 VLVAGTD
-441 NSTLACALLARK
+441 NATLACALLARK
-453 RGIPVLHLDAG
+453 RGVPVLHLDAG
-464 RVHGPGTD
+464 RLHGGGSD
-472 ATLNGALLDRV
+472 AALNGALIDRL
-483 ATECLTQDI
+483 ACESLTQDI
-492 ADSNRLI
+492 ADSHRLI
-499 REGKPSGNVH
+499 RNGKPAEHVH
-509 FMGSLAA
+509 FMGSMAA
-516 KFIGIAFPHLR
+516 KFIGIVFPHLR
-527 SADKIL
+527 SAEKIL
-533 AEYDLPE
+533 GEFDLPAG

-547 VLAWRFPAIPDP
+547 VLAWRFPTTPDP
-559 QHVVAQVATVLRQ
+559 QKIVAQLAPVLRQ
-572 VAQDIPLVWPLRSAE
+572 ITHDIPLVWSLRAIE
-587 RRAVIVSGCDQLLEQ
+587 RSAVIVSGCDHLLEQ
-602 AGVVIVRDR
+602 AGVLLVRDR
-611 GYVDLL
+611 GYIDAL

-623 RCLASGAEGHLLEE
+623 RCLVTGADGRLLEE
-637 AGALGITTMTVG
+637 ATALGVTCIAVG
-649 PEAGD
+649 PDAGD
-654 DDEQAGRCDVAVGLD
+654 EDELAGRCDVAVGLD
-669 VQLAQRAVRV
+669 TQLARRAVRV
-679 VNANDNRLDDKAA
+679 ALSSDKATDGEA
-692 GPDVWD
+692 SSPDIWD
-698 GGATARV
+698 GGAATRL
-705 TKWLAHWLGY
+705 TKWLANWLGH
-715 KYRTSRKGMETI
+715 KYRTSRRGVETI

>member
-1 MYEKHFGLTG
+1 MYESHFGLTG

-22 FYDSRGHSHALS
+22 FYDSRGHSHALA

-63 LLEELDTTKVV
+63 LLEELDPTKVV

-88 LRAILIAFGVPMSGD
+88 LRAILIAFGVPMAGD

-116 TSLAVQ
+116 TSLAIQ

-185 ASCHLTPLDCEDT
+185 ASCHLTPLDSEDT

-218 VAAYE
+218 AAAYE
-223 KIHAW
+223 AIHAW

-236 NRLCNRLMLS
+236 NRLCNRLLLT
-246 AYLQERN
+246 AYLTERN
-253 GITEQLVID
+253 GITEAMVVE
-262 TAAELRSEIG
+262 TAGELRSEIG
-272 GLSDFAPVSAAA
+272 GLSDLAPVSSAA
-284 TDEAIDGNLDLDL
+284 TEETVDGS
-297 DIDDSD
+297 DIDIDID
-303 EAAVAD
+303 IEGAEHDAANSGPV
-309 AKIAAAAFAAAPQA
+309 PL
-323 PAPAAAPAWQPPVAA
+323 PEPPRPWRPLVAA
-338 PPAAP
+338 PPGRPAK
-343 TQRTLLCVC
+343 RTVLCVC
-352 DSASGF
+352 DSAAGF
-358 WKLASLAQALA
+358 WKFASLAQVLSE
-369 QSSTVP
+369 SSTVP
-375 APTIV
+375 APIIV
-380 HTGSERAV
+380 HTGTEHAIGKVRDA
-388 GEVVD
+388 
-393 EKLTSAF
+393 KLMSAY
-400 TAVHLALE
+400 TAIHLALD
-408 PGEYGRVMA
+408 PGDYGRVMS

-427 EQQAPAA
+427 EEQAPAA
-434 VMVTGTQ
+434 VFVSGTQ
-441 NSTLACALLARK
+441 NSALACALLARK
-453 RGIPVLHLDAG
+453 RGFPVLHLDAG
-464 RVHGPGTD
+464 RAHGAGTD
-472 ATLNGALLDRV
+472 SALNGALIDRL

-499 REGKPSGNVH
+499 RDGKPSGNVH

-516 KFIGIAFPHLR
+516 KFIGIVIPQFGT
-527 SADKIL
+527 ADKIL
-533 AEYDLPE
+533 GEFDLPE

-547 VLAWRFPAIPDP
+547 VLAWRFPATPDP
-559 QHVVAQVATVLRQ
+559 QHVVAQVAAVLRQ
-572 VAQDIPLVWPLRSAE
+572 LAHEFPLVWPLRAAE
-587 RRAVIVSGCDQLLEQ
+587 RRAVIVAGCDQLLEQ
-602 AGVVIVRDR
+602 AGVTIVRDR
-611 GYVDLL
+611 GYVDAL

-623 RCLASGAEGHLLEE
+623 RCLVTGADGKLLEE
-637 AGALGITTMTVG
+637 ATALGIPTIAVG
-649 PEAGD
+649 PEASD
-654 DDEQAGRCDVAVGLD
+654 DDELASRCEVAVGLD
-669 VQLAQRAVRV
+669 AQLAQRALRV
-679 VNANDNRLDDKAA
+679 VNASDNQLVDKA
-692 GPDVWD
+692 GSPDVWD

-715 KYRTSRKGMETI
+715 KYRASRRGMETI

>member
-1 MYEKHFGLTG
+1 MYEQHFGFTG

-22 FYDSRGHSHALS
+22 FYDSPGHSHALS

-63 LLEELDTTKVV
+63 LLEELDSSKVV

-88 LRAILIAFGVPMSGD
+88 LRAILIAFGVPMNGD

-170 LLKSKAMEQLRQRVT
+170 LLKSKAMEQLSQRVT

-205 LHHVGWAGNPEFS
+205 LHRVGWAGNPEFS

-236 NRLCNRLMLS
+236 NRLCNRLMLA
-246 AYLQERN
+246 AYLQERT
-253 GITEQLVID
+253 GITEQMVVD

-272 GLSDFAPVSAAA
+272 GRSDFAPVSAAA
-284 TDEAIDGNLDLDL
+284 TDEVVDGDLDLDL
-297 DIDDSD
+297 EIEHGTPDDRAP
-303 EAAVAD
+303 EAPTG
-309 AKIAAAAFAAAPQA
+309 AAI
-323 PAPAAAPAWQPPVAA
+323 PAWQPPLLA
-338 PPAAP
+338 PAIPAA
-343 TQRTLLCVC
+343 RTLMCVC

-358 WKLASLAQALA
+358 WKLASLAQVLA

-380 HTGSERAV
+380 HIGSERAV
-388 GEVVD
+388 GRVVD
-393 EKLTSAF
+393 PKLMAAF
-400 TAVHLALE
+400 TAVHLALDQ
-408 PGEYGRVMA
+408 GDYGRIMA

-427 EQQAPAA
+427 EQHAPAA
-434 VMVTGTQ
+434 VLVAGTQ
-441 NSTLACALLARK
+441 DSTLACALLARK
-453 RGIPVLHLDAG
+453 RGVPVIHLDAG
-464 RVHGPGTD
+464 RVHGPDTD
-472 ATLNGALLDRV
+472 ATLNGALLDRL
-483 ATECLTQDI
+483 AAECLTQDI
-492 ADSNRLI
+492 ADSSRLI
-499 REGKPSGNVH
+499 REGKPSANVH

-527 SADKIL
+527 SADRIL
-533 AEYDLPE
+533 ADFDLPD

-547 VLAWRFPAIPDP
+547 VLAWRFPRASDP
-559 QHVVAQVATVLRQ
+559 QHVVAQVAAVLRHI
-572 VAQDIPLVWPLRSAE
+572 AQDIPLVWPLRSAE
-587 RRAVIVSGCDQLLEQ
+587 RRAVIVAGCDHLLEQ
-602 AGVVIVRDR
+602 AGVIIVRDR

-617 ALLRHA
+617 GLLRHA
-623 RCLASGAEGHLLEE
+623 RCLASGADGQLLEE
-637 AGALGITTMTVG
+637 AGALGITTLTVG

-654 DDEQAGRCDVAVGLD
+654 DDELAGRCDVAVGLD
-669 VQLAQRAVRV
+669 AQLAQRAVRV

-692 GPDVWD
+692 GPDIWD
-698 GGATARV
+698 GGAASRV
-705 TKWLAHWLGY
+705 TKWLAPWLGY
-715 KYRTSRKGMETI
+715 KYRARRKDRETA

>member
-1 MYEKHFGLTG
+1 
-11 SPFQLNPDPAF
+11 
-22 FYDSRGHSHALS
+22 
-34 YLKFGAH
+34 
-41 QGEGF
+41 
-46 IVVTGEIGA
+46 
-55 GKTTIVRT
+55 VRT
-63 LLEELDTTKVV
+63 LLEELDTSKVV

-185 ASCHLTPLDCEDT
+185 ASCHLTPLDAEDT

-205 LHHVGWAGNPEFS
+205 LHHVGWQGNPEFS

-297 DIDDSD
+297 DIDETDD
-303 EAAVAD
+303 AAVAD
-309 AKIAAAAFAAAPQA
+309 AKVAAATFAAAPQA

-358 WKLASLAQALA
+358 WKLASLAQGLA

-400 TAVHLALE
+400 TAVHLALD

-499 REGKPSGNVH
+499 REGKASGNVH

-527 SADKIL
+527 SAEKIL

-559 QHVVAQVATVLRQ
+559 QHVVAQVATVLRH

-602 AGVVIVRDR
+602 AGVIIVRDR

-654 DDEQAGRCDVAVGLD
+654 EDEQAGRCDVAVGLD

>member
-1 MYEKHFGLTG
+1 MYESHFGLTG

-22 FYDSRGHSHALS
+22 FYDSRGHRHALA

-55 GKTTIVRT
+55 GKTTVVRA
-63 LLEELDTTKVV
+63 LLEELDASKVV

-88 LRAILIAFGVPMSGD
+88 LRAILIAFGVPMAGD
-103 SKAHLI
+103 SKAHFI

-170 LLKSKAMEQLRQRVT
+170 LLKSKAMEQLRQRVS

-218 VAAYE
+218 IAAYE

-236 NRLCNRLMLS
+236 NRLCNRLLLA
-246 AYLQERN
+246 AYLQDRN
-253 GITEQLVID
+253 GITEAMVVA
-262 TAAELRSEIG
+262 TASELRSEIG
-272 GLSDFAPVSAAA
+272 GLSDLAPVSVAA
-284 TDEAIDGNLDLDL
+284 TEEAAGGNIDL
-297 DIDDSD
+297 DIDIDI
-303 EAAVAD
+303 EAAGRDAD
-309 AKIAAAAFAAAPQA
+309 TSRLIPLPEPLREWRPAMVQA
-323 PAPAAAPAWQPPVAA
+323 PPPPSA
-338 PPAAP
+338 
-343 TQRTLLCVC
+343 TRTVLCVC

-358 WKLASLAQALA
+358 WKFASLAQALA
-369 QSSTVP
+369 ELSTVP

-380 HTGSERAV
+380 HTGSEHAIGKV
-388 GEVVD
+388 AD
-393 EKLTSAF
+393 TALTGAY
-400 TAVHLALE
+400 TAIHLALD
-408 PGEYGRVMA
+408 PGDYGRVVS

-427 EQQAPAA
+427 EEQAPAA
-434 VMVTGTQ
+434 VFVAGTQ
-441 NSTLACALLARK
+441 DSALACALLARK
-453 RGIPVLHLDAG
+453 RGFPVLRLDAG
-464 RVHGPGTD
+464 RTQGAGTD
-472 ATLNGALLDRV
+472 AALNGTLIDRL

-492 ADSNRLI
+492 ADSNRLV
-499 REGKPSGNVH
+499 REGKPSENVH
-509 FMGSLAA
+509 FMGSVAA
-516 KFIGIAFPHLR
+516 KFIGIVFPQLD
-527 SADKIL
+527 SAEKIL
-533 AEYDLPE
+533 AEFDVPD
-540 SLRGRYG
+540 SLRSRYG
-547 VLAWRFPAIPDP
+547 MLAWRFPTTSDP
-559 QHVVAQVATVLRQ
+559 QQIAAQLAAVLRHI
-572 VAQDIPLVWPLRSAE
+572 AHEIPLVWPLRTSE
-587 RRAVIVSGCDQLLEQ
+587 RRRVIVAGCDQLLEQ
-602 AGVVIVRDR
+602 AGVLLVRDR
-611 GYVDLL
+611 GYIDAL

-623 RCLASGAEGHLLEE
+623 RCLVTGADGQLLEE
-637 AGALGITTMTVG
+637 AAALGIPTIAVG
-649 PEAGD
+649 HEASD
-654 DDEQAGRCDVAVGLD
+654 DDELAGRCDVAVGLD
-669 VQLAQRAVRV
+669 TQLAQRAVRV
-679 VNANDNRLDDKAA
+679 VNASNPHLDDK
-692 GPDVWD
+692 GFSPDVWD

-705 TKWLAHWLGY
+705 TKWLAHWLGHS
-715 KYRTSRKGMETI
+715 YRSRRRGMETI

>member
-1 MYEKHFGLTG
+1 MYEQHFGLTG
-11 SPFQLNPDPAF
+11 APFQLNPDPAF

-55 GKTTIVRT
+55 GKTTIVRA
-63 LLEELDTTKVV
+63 LLEELDASKVV

-103 SKAHLI
+103 SKAQLI

-116 TSLAVQ
+116 TSLTVQ

-218 VAAYE
+218 MAAYE

-236 NRLCNRLMLS
+236 NRLCNRLMLA

-253 GITEQLVID
+253 GITEQMVVD

-284 TDEAIDGNLDLDL
+284 TDEVVGGDLDLDL
-297 DIDDSD
+297 DI
-303 EAAVAD
+303 EHAEKLAD
-309 AKIAAAAFAAAPQA
+309 LAAAPSEA
-323 PAPAAAPAWQPPVAA
+323 PTASAVAPRPPAPTAPAA
-338 PPAAP
+338 
-343 TQRTLLCVC
+343 RTALCVC
-352 DSASGF
+352 DTAAGF
-358 WKLASLAQALA
+358 WKLASLAQTLG
-369 QSSTVP
+369 QFSTVP

-380 HTGSERAV
+380 HMGSEHAV
-388 GEVVD
+388 GQVVD
-393 EKLTSAF
+393 PELMGAF
-400 TAVHLALE
+400 TAIHLALDT
-408 PGEYGRVMA
+408 GDYGRVVA

-427 EQQAPAA
+427 ELHAPTALL
-434 VMVTGTQ
+434 VTGTQ
-441 NSTLACALLARK
+441 DSTLACALLARK
-453 RGIPVLHLDAG
+453 RGIPVMHLDAG
-464 RVHGPGTD
+464 RVYGPDVD
-472 ATLNGALLDRV
+472 ATLNGALLDRL

-499 REGKPSGNVH
+499 REGKPAGNVH

-516 KFIGIAFPHLR
+516 KFIGIAFPHLG

-533 AEYDLPE
+533 AAFDLPD

-547 VLAWRFPAIPDP
+547 VLAWRFPTTSDP
-559 QHVVAQVATVLRQ
+559 QQVAARVAAVLRHI
-572 VAQDIPLVWPLRSAE
+572 AHDIPLVWPLRSAE
-587 RRAVIVSGCDQLLEQ
+587 RRTVILAGCDHLLEQ
-602 AGVVIVRDR
+602 AGVIIVRDR

-623 RCLASGAEGHLLEE
+623 RCLVSGAEGHLLEE
-637 AGALGITTMTVG
+637 AGALGVTTLTVG
-649 PEAGD
+649 PGTD
-654 DDEQAGRCDVAVGLD
+654 DDDDFAGRCDVAVGLD

-679 VNANDNRLDDKAA
+679 VNANDNRLDDKSA
-692 GPDVWD
+692 GPDIWD
-698 GGATARV
+698 GGAASRV

-715 KYRTSRKGMETI
+715 KYRARRKDRETAE
-727 G
+727 

>member
-1 MYEKHFGLTG
+1 MYESHFGLTG

-63 LLEELDTTKVV
+63 LLEELDATKVV

-88 LRAILIAFGVPMSGD
+88 LRAILIAFGVPMGGD
-103 SKAHLI
+103 SKAQMI

-198 RKYIEHR
+198 RKYIDHR

-218 VAAYE
+218 IAAYE

-236 NRLCNRLMLS
+236 NRLCNRLLLG

-253 GITEQLVID
+253 GITEQMVID
-262 TAAELRSEIG
+262 TAGELRSEIG
-272 GLSDFAPVSAAA
+272 GLSDLAPVSVA
-284 TDEAIDGNLDLDL
+284 AIDAVDSGSIDIDLDVE
-297 DIDDSD
+297 IDDAPTD
-303 EAAVAD
+303 AGAPPTVA
-309 AKIAAAAFAAAPQA
+309 PGRQ
-323 PAPAAAPAWQPPVAA
+323 WQ

-343 TQRTLLCVC
+343 TPARSTERTVLCVC

-358 WKLASLAQALA
+358 WKFASLAQVLA
-369 QSSTVP
+369 ESSTVP
-375 APTIV
+375 TPTIV

-388 GEVVD
+388 GKVAEGAF
-393 EKLTSAF
+393 TSAYS
-400 TAVHLALE
+400 AIHLALD
-408 PGEYGRVMA
+408 PGDYGRVIA

-427 EQQAPAA
+427 EERAPAA
-434 VMVTGTQ
+434 VIVAGTQ
-441 NSTLACALLARK
+441 NSTLACAMLARK
-453 RGIPVLHLDAG
+453 RGVPVLHLDAG

-472 ATLNGALLDRV
+472 ATLNGALLDRL

-499 REGKPSGNVH
+499 REGKPSENVH

-516 KFIGIAFPHLR
+516 KFIGIVFPQLR
-527 SADKIL
+527 SAEKIL
-533 AEYDLPE
+533 SEFDLPE
-540 SLRGRYG
+540 ALRGRYG
-547 VLAWRFPAIPDP
+547 VLAWRFPAVADS
-559 QHVVAQVATVLRQ
+559 QQVVAQLCTVLRQ
-572 VAQDIPLVWPLRSAE
+572 LTQEMPLVWPLRSAE
-587 RRAVIVSGCDQLLEQ
+587 RRAVIVAGCDHLLEQ
-602 AGVVIVRDR
+602 AGVMIVRDR
-611 GYVDLL
+611 GYVDAL

-623 RCLASGAEGHLLEE
+623 RCLATGSDGQLLEE
-637 AGALGITTMTVG
+637 ATALGITTLSVG
-649 PEAGD
+649 PQAGD
-654 DDEQAGRCDVAVGLD
+654 DDELADRCDVAVGLD
-669 VQLAQRAVRV
+669 PQLAQRALRV
-679 VNANDNRLDDKAA
+679 VNANDHRLDGNA
-692 GPDVWD
+692 GSPDVWD

-715 KYRTSRKGMETI
+715 KYRTSRKGVETI

>member
-1 MYEKHFGLTG
+1 MYESHFGLTG

-55 GKTTIVRT
+55 GKTTIVRA
-63 LLEELDTTKVV
+63 LLEELDETKVV

-88 LRAILIAFGVPMSGD
+88 LRAILIAFGVPMTGD

-185 ASCHLTPLDCEDT
+185 ASCHLTPLDCDDT

-218 VAAYE
+218 IAAYE

-236 NRLCNRLMLS
+236 NRLCNRLLLA
-246 AYLQERN
+246 AYLQERT
-253 GITEQLVID
+253 GITEAMVVE
-262 TAAELRSEIG
+262 TAGELRSEIG
-272 GLSDFAPVSAAA
+272 GLSDLAPVSVAA
-284 TDEAIDGNLDLDL
+284 TDEAIGGDIDLDL
-297 DIDDSD
+297 DI
-303 EAAVAD
+303 EAADRAAD
-309 AKIAAAAFAAAPQA
+309 LDDTVTPTAAAEPASGWKPPAAP
-323 PAPAAAPAWQPPVAA
+323 

-343 TQRTLLCVC
+343 TARTVLCVC

-358 WKLASLAQALA
+358 WKFASLAQVLA

-380 HTGSERAV
+380 HTGNERAV
-388 GEVVD
+388 GRVTD
-393 EKLTSAF
+393 AKLTSTYNAI
-400 TAVHLALE
+400 HLALD
-408 PGEYGRVMA
+408 PGDYGRVVA

-427 EQQAPAA
+427 EQQAPA
-434 VMVTGTQ
+434 VVIVTGTQ

-453 RGIPVLHLDAG
+453 RGLPVLHLDAG
-464 RVHGPGTD
+464 RLHGVGTD
-472 ATLNGALLDRV
+472 ASLNGALLDRL

-492 ADSNRLI
+492 DDSNRLI

-516 KFIGIAFPHLR
+516 KFIGIVFPQLR
-527 SADKIL
+527 AADKIL
-533 AEYDLPE
+533 ADFDLPE

-547 VLAWRFPAIPDP
+547 VLAWRFPANADP
-559 QHVVAQVATVLRQ
+559 QQVVAQVATVLRHI
-572 VAQDIPLVWPLRSAE
+572 AQDIPLVWPLRSPE
-587 RRAVIVSGCDQLLEQ
+587 RRAVIVAGCDHLLEQ
-602 AGVVIVRDR
+602 AGVIIVRDR
-611 GYVDLL
+611 GYVDAL

-623 RCLASGAEGHLLEE
+623 RCLATGADGQWLEE
-637 AGALGITTMTVG
+637 AAALGITTITVG

-654 DDEQAGRCDVAVGLD
+654 EDELAGRCDVAVGLD
-669 VQLAQRAVRV
+669 AQLAQRAVRV
-679 VNANDNRLDDKAA
+679 VNANDNRLDDKPSS
-692 GPDVWD
+692 PDVWD

-715 KYRTSRKGMETI
+715 KYRTSRKGVETI

>member
-1 MYEKHFGLTG
+1 MYEQHFGLTG

-55 GKTTIVRT
+55 GKTTIVRA
-63 LLEELDTTKVV
+63 LLEELDESKVV

-88 LRAILIAFGVPMSGD
+88 LRAILIAFGVPMTGD

-116 TSLAVQ
+116 TSLCVQ

-185 ASCHLTPLDCEDT
+185 ASCHLTPLDSEDT

-218 VAAYE
+218 AAAYE
-223 KIHAW
+223 TIHAW

-236 NRLCNRLMLS
+236 NRLCNRLMLG
-246 AYLQERN
+246 AYLQERS
-253 GITEQLVID
+253 GITEQMVID

-284 TDEAIDGNLDLDL
+284 TDEAVGGDLDLDL
-297 DIDDSD
+297 EIDAPDAPSVP
-303 EAAVAD
+303 ALPIATAVATD
-309 AKIAAAAFAAAPQA
+309 TAAPAWQPAPA
-323 PAPAAAPAWQPPVAA
+323 PAPAAA
-338 PPAAP
+338 
-343 TQRTLLCVC
+343 RTLLCVC
-352 DSASGF
+352 DTPAGF
-358 WKLASLAQALA
+358 WKLASLAQSLA
-369 QSSTVP
+369 QSSTIP
-375 APTIV
+375 APTLV
-380 HTGSERAV
+380 HMGTEGAV

-393 EKLTSAF
+393 AKFMGSF
-400 TAVHLALE
+400 TAIHLALA
-408 PGEYGRVMA
+408 PGDYGRVTA

-434 VMVTGTQ
+434 LMVTGTQ
-441 NSTLACALLARK
+441 DATLACAMLAHK
-453 RGIPVLHLDAG
+453 RGVPVMHLDAG
-464 RVHGPGTD
+464 RLHGPDAD
-472 ATLNGALLDRV
+472 ATLNGALIDRL
-483 ATECLTQDI
+483 ASECLTQDI

-499 REGKPSGNVH
+499 REGKPAGNVH

-527 SADKIL
+527 PVDRVLADF
-533 AEYDLPE
+533 DLPDA
-540 SLRGRYG
+540 LRGRYG
-547 VLAWRFPAIPDP
+547 VLAWRFPATSNP
-559 QHVVAQVATVLRQ
+559 QQVAAQVTAVLRPIT
-572 VAQDIPLVWPLRSAE
+572 QDIPLVWPLRSAE
-587 RRAVIVSGCDQLLEQ
+587 RRAVIVAGCDHLLAQ
-602 AGVVIVRDR
+602 AGVHMVRDR

-637 AGALGITTMTVG
+637 ATALGITTLAVG
-649 PEAGD
+649 PGAD
-654 DDEQAGRCDVAVGLD
+654 DDEVLAGRCDIAVGLD
-669 VQLAQRAVRV
+669 AQLAQRAVRLIH
-679 VNANDNRLDDKAA
+679 ANGQRPDDRAA
-692 GPDVWD
+692 GPDIWD
-698 GGATARV
+698 GGAASRV
-705 TKWLAHWLGY
+705 TKWLANWLGY
-715 KYRTSRKGMETI
+715 KYRVKRKDRETAE
-727 G
+727 